1 MSTDARRFVVGGA
14 AVVYGLGVAF
24 GGSLGGE
31 ESGFWKAWL
40 MVGAFVIL
48 ALWLVLMVIPWV
60 AARAAR

>member
-1 MSTDARRFVVGGA
+1 MSREARRFIVGGA

-24 GGSLGGE
+24 GSSIGGGD
-31 ESGFWKAWL
+31 GFWEAWL

-60 AARAAR
+60 MARAAR